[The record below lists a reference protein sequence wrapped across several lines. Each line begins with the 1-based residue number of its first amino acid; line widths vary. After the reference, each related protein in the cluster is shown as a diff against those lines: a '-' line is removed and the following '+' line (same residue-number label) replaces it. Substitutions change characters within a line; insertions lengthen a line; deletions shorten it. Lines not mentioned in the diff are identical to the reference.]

1 MDYLANDDNS
11 VLQRKYSNRLK
22 MAGRAIIIFGLW
34 SSLRVL
40 ILYFLNQESF
50 LTLVYEALKEAL
62 KEEGLD
68 NSYIYPLLIVLAIV
82 LVGIPFLINLYMGL
96 SAMGEAKGKKKTPVY
111 LVICVLS
118 FIVSLVSI
126 FMSDLSDY
134 LELAIAALIVDI
146 TFCIACIDVVYSA
159 IRLRRCK
166 RQAKKEV

>member
-1 MDYLANDDNS
+1 MDYLVNDDNS

-34 SSLRVL
+34 SSLQVL
-40 ILYFLNQESF
+40 ILYFLNQESI
-50 LTLVYEALKEAL
+50 LTLVYEALKE
-62 KEEGLD
+62 EGVE
-68 NSYIYPLLIVLAIV
+68 NSLLYPIIIIVAII

-118 FIVSLVSI
+118 FIFSFVSI
-126 FMSDLSDY
+126 FMSDFSDY
-134 LELAIAALIVDI
+134 LELVIATLIVDI

-166 RQAKKEV
+166 KQAKKEV

>member
-40 ILYFLNQESF
+40 ILYFLNQESL
-50 LTLVYEALKEAL
+50 LTLVYEAL

-68 NSYIYPLLIVLAIV
+68 NSYIYPLLIILAIV

-166 RQAKKEV
+166 KQAKKEV

>member
-1 MDYLANDDNS
+1 MDYLVNDDNS

-34 SSLRVL
+34 SSLQVL
-40 ILYFLNQESF
+40 ILYFLNQESI
-50 LTLVYEALKEAL
+50 LTLVYEALKE
-62 KEEGLD
+62 KGVE
-68 NSYIYPLLIVLAIV
+68 NSLLYPIIIIVAII

-118 FIVSLVSI
+118 FIFSFVSI
-126 FMSDLSDY
+126 FMSDFSDY
-134 LELAIAALIVDI
+134 LELVIATLIVDI

-166 RQAKKEV
+166 KQAKKEV

>member
-1 MDYLANDDNS
+1 MDYLVNDDNS

-34 SSLRVL
+34 SSLQVL
-40 ILYFLNQESF
+40 ILYFLNQESI
-50 LTLVYEALKEAL
+50 LTLVYEALKE
-62 KEEGLD
+62 EGVE
-68 NSYIYPLLIVLAIV
+68 NSLLYPIIIIVAII

-96 SAMGEAKGKKKTPVY
+96 SAMGEAKGKKKIPVY

-118 FIVSLVSI
+118 FIFSFVSI
-126 FMSDLSDY
+126 FMSDFSDY
-134 LELAIAALIVDI
+134 LELAIASLIVDV

-166 RQAKKEV
+166 KQAKKEV

>member
-1 MDYLANDDNS
+1 MDYLVNDDNS

-34 SSLRVL
+34 SSLQVL
-40 ILYFLNQESF
+40 ILYFLNQESI
-50 LTLVYEALKEAL
+50 LTLVYEALKE
-62 KEEGLD
+62 EGVE
-68 NSYIYPLLIVLAIV
+68 NSLLYPIIIIVAII

-118 FIVSLVSI
+118 FIFSFVSI
-126 FMSDLSDY
+126 FMSDFSDY
-134 LELAIAALIVDI
+134 LELAIASLIVDI

-166 RQAKKEV
+166 KQANKEV

>member
-1 MDYLANDDNS
+1 MDYLVNDDNS

-34 SSLRVL
+34 SSLQVL
-40 ILYFLNQESF
+40 ILFFLNQESL
-50 LTLVYEALKEAL
+50 LTLIYEAL
-62 KEEGLD
+62 KEEGVD
-68 NSYIYPLLIVLAIV
+68 NSALYTILIIVAILVL
-82 LVGIPFLINLYMGL
+82 GIPFLINLYMGL
-96 SAMGEAKGKKKTPVY
+96 SAMSEAKGKKKTPVY

-118 FIVSLVSI
+118 FIVSFVSI

-134 LELAIAALIVDI
+134 LELAIASLVVDV

-166 RQAKKEV
+166 KQAKKEV